1 MPICLS
7 CSNSTMSAECKRIG
21 TKINDCIECH
31 VLRKQFTSHKWWKWS
46 RFSYLRALSAREHVC
61 ALHCRQTNRF
71 HWMRFISPVLCKSL
85 DWYCFSNFY
94 EEKEE
99 KNLLMFKFIAGR
111 FFLRV
116 MKHERFFLH
125 WACVCVCVLFDS
137 IFFLAT
143 TLLAVISYA
152 KSTICV
158 SCMVCVDLPP
168 RFSITISK

>member
-1 MPICLS
+1 MSCLEKTIHLTQVMEMKPIFLF
-7 CSNSTMSAECKRIG
+7 A
-21 TKINDCIECH
+21 
-31 VLRKQFTSHKWWKWS
+31 
-46 RFSYLRALSAREHVC
+46 RAKCTRTCVWVALC

-71 HWMRFISPVLCKSL
+71 HWMRSISPVLCKSL

-116 MKHERFFLH
+116 MEHERFFSPLS
-125 WACVCVCVLFDS
+125 VCVCVLFDS

-158 SCMVCVDLPP
+158 SCMVCIDLPP